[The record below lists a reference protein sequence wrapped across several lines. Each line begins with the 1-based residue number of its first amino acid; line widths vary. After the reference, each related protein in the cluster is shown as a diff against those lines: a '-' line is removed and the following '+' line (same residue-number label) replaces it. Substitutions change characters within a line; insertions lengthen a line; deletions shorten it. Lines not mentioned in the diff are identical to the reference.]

1 LVIRLGSRHLSWNG
15 HGDLLIVVVCTDNA
29 SSKQLFRNPVSFRR
43 DNATAMRLQDRS
55 RESPAREGGA

>member
-1 LVIRLGSRHLSWNG
+1 
-15 HGDLLIVVVCTDNA
+15 LIVVVCTDNA
-29 SSKQLFRNPVSFRR
+29 SSKQLFRKAVSFRR